1 MRFQRAYEN
10 NLLIYRKIPK
20 ISPGAYIFQRPFLRG
35 LFLKGLVFGGA
46 YLSRKIC
53 VSKSIELALLLE
65 VNLPFFAL
73 FYFVFEGNFP
83 STSPRGGAYIWKGDW
98 TEGFLCYRFGGGLFL
113 EGLIH
118 QGAYFRNFTVS
129 QRREV
134 SVKHTFS
141 WGCTWWKKKCSLFQA
156 PRLSR
161 SALLSPLHPYYL
173 RAWNRLKKT
182 LLVFLVLKRFILREP
197 ETAHRVYVLIT
208 GGQEF
213 ESRRKDSL
221 GT

>member
-1 MRFQRAYEN
+1 MW
-10 NLLIYRKIPK
+10 IYRFCFVLLYIWGQFPK
-20 ISPGAYIFQRPFLRG
+20 YKPPGG
-35 LFLKGLVFGGA
+35 LYSEERFNG
-46 YLSRKIC
+46 
-53 VSKSIELALLLE
+53 E
-65 VNLPFFAL
+65 FFAL
-73 FYFVFEGNFP
+73 PV
-83 STSPRGGAYIWKGDW
+83 W
-98 TEGFLCYRFGGGLFL
+98 GGLFL

-118 QGAYFRNFTVS
+118 WGAYFRNFTVS

-161 SALLSPLHPYYL
+161 SARLSMLHPYYL

-182 LLVFLVLKRFILREP
+182 LLVFSVLKRFILREP
-197 ETAHRVYVLIT
+197 KTAQKVYVVIT
-208 GGQEF
+208 GGREF
-213 ESRRKDSL
+213 KSRRKDSL